1 MRILVTGDR
10 GYIGSVLVPML
21 IEKGYEVVGF
31 DSGYFS
37 DNLLEKFDED
47 YQKITKDIRDIEIE
61 DLDGV
66 DGIIHLAGLSNDPL
80 GEFSPMLTEDINY
93 NGTMNLALK
102 ARDAGVSRFV
112 YASSQSMY
120 GVSNTTSEL
129 DEDDSKKNP
138 VTAYAIAK
146 WKAEQ
151 QLHSMSTNNFVVTSL
166 RPSTVFGASPRL
178 RCDIVFNNLVACAY
192 TTGKIEIMSD
202 GSPWRPV
209 VHIKDVCSA
218 FLSGIEAPSDIVSGR
233 AFNVG
238 IPNGNFTVKDIAEA
252 AQRSVPGS
260 ELVFT
265 GEHTDPRTY
274 RVSFDRILN
283 ELKDYYKPQWNLDMG
298 GKELVELFD
307 RINLKEDIF
316 RGRKTNR
323 IKQLTFL
330 MEGSL
335 IDDYFR
341 MQAQ

>member
-21 IEKGYEVVGF
+21 SEKGYEVVGF

-93 NGTMNLALK
+93 NGTMNLAMK
-102 ARDAGVSRFV
+102 AREVGVSRFV

-120 GVSNTTSEL
+120 GVSSSISEL

-283 ELKDYYKPQWNLDMG
+283 ELKDYYKPQWTLDMG

-316 RGRKTNR
+316 RGRDTNR

-330 MEGSL
+330 KEGSL

>member
-10 GYIGSVLVPML
+10 GYIGAVLVPML
-21 IEKGYEVVGF
+21 SEKGYEVVGF

-93 NGTMNLALK
+93 NGTMNLAMK
-102 ARDAGVSRFV
+102 AREVGVSRFV

-120 GVSNTTSEL
+120 GVSNTTTEL

-307 RINLKEDIF
+307 RINLKEELF
-316 RGRKTNR
+316 RGRETNR

-330 MEGSL
+330 KEGSL

>member
-283 ELKDYYKPQWNLDMG
+283 ELKDYYKPQWNLDIG

>member
-218 FLSGIEAPSDIVSGR
+218 FLSGIEAPSDIVSSR